1 MVGTIKTLIM
11 GSRMSTAL
19 RMGAREQRRRPL
31 LLFLLAVFPIY
42 LVTRSVAITQATPH
56 QIGLPGGLELVT
68 TMKDLHGAVMAGI
81 AITFAVGLCGVF
93 VMQSAIQ
100 GDRRLVIAGFGA
112 GETAIA
118 RLLLLA
124 ADAVLVVAVSVAAT
138 SYFFTPEIWVTYVA
152 SAVLLAVI
160 YGALGALFGALLDK
174 LAATYLMLFLVM
186 TDLGI
191 VQNPMFGDGVPGR
204 LSILL
209 PGYGPMRQM
218 VDGAY
223 SSQFH
228 AFGPLALGIGWAVV
242 VVAAVYLKL
251 RRQLGTD

>member
-1 MVGTIKTLIM
+1 M
-11 GSRMSTAL
+11 GV
-19 RMGAREQRRRPL
+19 REQRRRPL
-31 LLFLLAVFPIY
+31 LLFLLAIFPIY
-42 LVTRSVAITQATPH
+42 VITRSVAITQPTPH
-56 QIGLPGGLELVT
+56 RIELPGGIELET
-68 TMKDLHGAVMAGI
+68 TMKYLHGAVMAGI

-93 VMQSAIQ
+93 TMQSAVQ

-112 GETAIA
+112 GQAALA
-118 RLLLLA
+118 RLALLS
-124 ADAVLVVAVSVAAT
+124 ADAALVVGVSIAVT
-138 SYFFTPEIWVTYVA
+138 SLFFTPEAWLTFVS

-160 YGALGALFGALLDK
+160 YGALGALFGAMLDK

-204 LSILL
+204 FAVLL

-228 AFGPLALGIGWAVV
+228 ATTPLILGIGWAMVL
-242 VVAAVYLKL
+242 VAAVYYLL
-251 RRQLGTD
+251 RRELRPR